1 MFQHFDD
8 LRCERQETDAAM
20 LGWAANVMPEW
31 LESTMEYRS
40 LVDGKLRRLPA
51 AVAAV
56 VSFQPRDASPRA
68 VDDTDEAGRRR
79 ARRDRLAVA
88 AGNCPDARLIRM
100 PTWRLLV
107 PYRADRF
114 FWREDAPRRKP
125 SPDVGSRGART
136 PACWRCSR
144 VRAIPAPRASLPRSA
159 PEATRMSAA
168 TCADARGVS
177 PLA

>member
-1 MFQHFDD
+1 MGWQCHARMAGIDD
-8 LRCERQETDAAM
+8 AIPKLGRRQAATTA
-20 LGWAANVMPEW
+20 G
-31 LESTMEYRS
+31 
-40 LVDGKLRRLPA
+40 GRRRGA
-51 AVAAV
+51 
-56 VSFQPRDASPRA
+56 SFQPRDASPRA
-68 VDDTDEAGRRR
+68 VDDADEAGRRR

-88 AGNCPDARLIRM
+88 AGNCPDYRLIRM
-100 PTWRLLV
+100 PTWRLSV

-144 VRAIPAPRASLPRSA
+144 VRAIPAPRASLPRIA
-159 PEATRMSAA
+159 ADATRMSAA

-177 PLA
+177 TLA